1 MELTVNVMKFDT
13 PNKAGRI
20 YSKEV
25 MEKAVKQFN
34 ENNNKFGILGTSECS
49 DPTTISLGEISHKVK
64 NMRIEEDHLKC
75 DIEVLNTPK
84 GNTLNALLESG
95 AKLAI
100 APRMNIDI
108 QEEKDE
114 EGNVILDENGKPKTY
129 IADADIISVNVIP
142 NEYRTFEDNTIIIPD
157 KT

>member
-1 MELTVNVMKFDT
+1 MEFTVNVMKFDT

-25 MEKAVKQFN
+25 MEQAVKQFN
-34 ENNNKFGILGTSECS
+34 ENNNKFGILGTTGYDKA
-49 DPTTISLGEISHKVK
+49 DPTISLGEISHKIK
-64 NMRIEEDHLKC
+64 DMRIEEDHLKC
-75 DIEVLNTPK
+75 DIEVLNTPN

-95 AKLAI
+95 AKLAM
-100 APRMNIDI
+100 APRMNVDI

-129 IADADIISVNVIP
+129 IKSAEIISVDVVP
-142 NEYRTFEDNTIIIPD
+142 NEYRTFEDNTIIPD